1 MAAVMWACTDAPPPS
16 VPPAIIPLPASMQEG
31 GRPFRLSAKMD
42 IVHDP
47 CASAA
52 AAYLQEALEGLG
64 LEIGLHSTPDPR
76 NGGKVRDLA
85 IYLSCDDPLFR
96 QDDMDEGYHLKVTP
110 QDIQLSAAHATGLF
124 RGVQSLLQLIP
135 PGSDF
140 GSGSAVSIPAVD
152 IDDRPRFAHRGMLL
166 DVCRHFFTVGEV
178 KAYID
183 LLAFYKMNTLHW
195 HLTEDQGWR
204 IAIDAYPK
212 LTEVGAWRAETEGT
226 TYGGFYSKND
236 IREVVDYAT
245 QRHIRIIPEIEMP
258 GHAQAALAAYP
269 HLSCTGG
276 PHEVANDWGVFK
288 EIYCAGND
296 SVFLFLQEV
305 LAEVM
310 ELFPSRYVHIGGDE
324 APKTRWE
331 ACAKCQKRM
340 NDERLP
346 DAHGLQSWFIGEVGG
361 FLKSHGKT
369 LIGWDEILE
378 GGLNP
383 DAVVQSWRGTEGGIA
398 AARAGQYA
406 VMSPTSHAYF
416 DYDLQAIDLAKVYS
430 FEPVPDE
437 LDSAQGRF
445 ILGGECNLWTEH
457 IPDRAALDRQAFPR
471 LLAMSEVLWSPADTR
486 DFDGFRQRLR
496 QHYPRLRGMGVQ
508 YGAEQPPYAIAS
520 HVEDGALYL
529 APEVLQEDVA
539 IEVSSQ
545 GQPLARGPHG
555 WLVPGEGDQHFHL
568 QVKAD
573 GHPMGA
579 PEEVTLRAH
588 TALLAEVAYGFPYST
603 YYPAGGDRGLVD
615 GLRGSQR
622 FRDGRWQ
629 GFAGKPVDVTLDLG
643 RATDI
648 SRLSIG
654 ALQYSNAWIF
664 LPEEVSFFAGAD
676 TTDMQWVGVARPQ
689 RGPEV
694 RGQFHET
701 LTVHFPMR
709 KARYVRVLAQNIE
722 KVPHWH
728 EAAGS
733 EAWLFVDEIMVE

>member
-1 MAAVMWACTDAPPPS
+1 M
-16 VPPAIIPLPASMQEG
+16 
-31 GRPFRLSAKMD
+31 FRLSGKMD
-42 IVHDP
+42 IAHDP
-47 CASAA
+47 CAREA
-52 AAYLQEALEGLG
+52 AAYLQQALEGLG
-64 LEIGLHSTPDPR
+64 LESGLQSSPDPTDV
-76 NGGKVRDLA
+76 GKVRGCA
-85 IYLSCDDPLFR
+85 IYLTCDEPLFR
-96 QDDMDEGYHLKVTP
+96 QDDMDEGYHLEVTP
-110 QDIQLSAAHATGLF
+110 QGIRLSAAHATGLF

-212 LTEVGAWRAETEGT
+212 LTEVGAWRTETDGT

-340 NDERLP
+340 NDEGLP
-346 DAHGLQSWFIGEVGG
+346 DAHGLQSWFIGEVGD

-383 DAVVQSWRGTEGGIA
+383 DAVVQSWRGTEGGMA

-416 DYDLQAIDLAKVYS
+416 DYDLKAIDLAKVYS
-430 FEPVPDE
+430 FEPIPDE

-471 LLAMSEVLWSPADTR
+471 LLAMSEVLWSPADMR
-486 DFDGFRQRLR
+486 DFGGFRQRLS
-496 QHYPRLRGMGVQ
+496 QHYPRLRAMGVQ
-508 YGAEQPPYAIAS
+508 YGAEQPSYAIAS

-529 APEVLQEDVA
+529 AAELLQEDVA
-539 IEVSSQ
+539 LEVSSR
-545 GQPLARGPHG
+545 GQPLVRGPHG
-555 WLVPGEGDQHFHL
+555 WLVPGAGDQHFHL
-568 QVKAD
+568 QVTAD

-588 TALLAEVAYGFPYST
+588 TALLAEVAYAFPYST
-603 YYPAGGDRGLVD
+603 YYPAGGHHGLVD
-615 GLRGSQR
+615 GLRGSPR

-629 GFAGKPVDVTLDLG
+629 GFAGKPMDATLDLG

-676 TTDMQWVGVARPQ
+676 TTDLQWVGVARPQ

-701 LTVHFPMR
+701 LAVHFPMR